1 VRLRLYYARGSETD
15 NPANRGLADA
25 LELLPAV
32 EAQDISV
39 EIVDTKKISREELRE
54 AYFKACQPAVFK
66 HFGIRLVFGS
76 RRRGGGPFFGKEV
89 PALLVYYEEEGSVY
103 PSEVY
108 PHQKPGG
115 GPLVTIKDFLMTLTE
130 GEVST

>member
-1 VRLRLYYARGSETD
+1 MRLKLYYARGSETD

-25 LELLPAV
+25 LELLSAV
-32 EAQDISV
+32 EADGISV
-39 EIVDTKKISREELRE
+39 EIVDAKKISREELRE

-89 PALLVYYEEEGSVY
+89 PALLVYEEEESGY

-130 GEVST
+130 GEVSP